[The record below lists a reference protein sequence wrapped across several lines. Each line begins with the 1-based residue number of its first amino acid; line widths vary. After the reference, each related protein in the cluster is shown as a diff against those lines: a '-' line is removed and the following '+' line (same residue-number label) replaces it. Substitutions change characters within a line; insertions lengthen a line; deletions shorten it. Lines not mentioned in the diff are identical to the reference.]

1 MGCGGSKSF
10 EEKNKIIVKKK
21 DNPKT
26 KSSKS
31 IKYKGVTVLENVMES
46 MPSTITRDEIKEMVN
61 DSLNN
66 SSKKSYSKAGNKKL
80 TQDQVEGIIDMIM
93 VAISD
98 NNNKSIND
106 KRLDDVKAVIGFYR
120 VNKENIRN
128 LFYKGQ
134 KPTEAEVEEMVN
146 KLQNENEDTDILVIE
161 LI

>member
-21 DNPKT
+21 DKPKT

-31 IKYKGVTVLENVMES
+31 IKYKGVTVLENVIES
-46 MPSTITRDEIKEMVN
+46 MPDTITRDEIKEMVN